1 MLDEVID
8 QNQTAYVGGR
18 AVVDN
23 LRSILF
29 IKNHCGEKKI
39 NAVIASLD
47 VRKVFDSV
55 SNSYIRE
62 TLERYGFGQNF
73 VNYFNTL

>member
-18 AVVDN
+18 AVADN

-29 IKNHCGEKKI
+29 LKAHCREKNI
-39 NAVIASLD
+39 NAVLVSLD
-47 VRKVFDSV
+47 MRKAFDSV
-55 SNSYIRE
+55 IHLYIR
-62 TLERYGFGQNF
+62 
-73 VNYFNTL
+73 